1 MAVAAAHYVYNWG
14 HFPGGVF
21 MLSLAT
27 CKDVAAMKLQVWSVL
42 GQHIAAGRGTHLLL
56 LLDDVEVIRR

>member
-1 MAVAAAHYVYNWG
+1 
-14 HFPGGVF
+14 